1 MDKAMFSHQIL
12 GLVNSITGPL
22 LHSIILIDNLI
33 NEEVNNIEDYGRLR
47 LIDEQVQSSIEYFL
61 ELRTLVLNKIESDLI
76 NRKIMGKRKRK
87 SRAKKSFVYNH

>member
-1 MDKAMFSHQIL
+1 MFSHQIL